1 MNKESETTEKVV
13 EETVE
18 KVAKPKDLRKKF
30 TVKLVTNSSIV
41 YDDNGISKFISKKGF
56 EDLKIGDTFKI

>member
-1 MNKESETTEKVV
+1 MNKEPETTKKVV
-13 EETVE
+13 QETVE
-18 KVAKPKDLRKKF
+18 KVTKSKDLRKKF

-41 YDDNGISKFISKKGF
+41 YDDNGVSKFISKKGF

>member
-18 KVAKPKDLRKKF
+18 KVTKPKDLRKKF

>member
-41 YDDNGISKFISKKGF
+41 YDDNGVSKFISKKGF

>member
-1 MNKESETTEKVV
+1 MNKEPETTEKVV
-13 EETVE
+13 EETGE
-18 KVAKPKDLRKKF
+18 KVTKPKDLRKKF

-41 YDDNGISKFISKKGF
+41 YDDNGVSKFISKKGF